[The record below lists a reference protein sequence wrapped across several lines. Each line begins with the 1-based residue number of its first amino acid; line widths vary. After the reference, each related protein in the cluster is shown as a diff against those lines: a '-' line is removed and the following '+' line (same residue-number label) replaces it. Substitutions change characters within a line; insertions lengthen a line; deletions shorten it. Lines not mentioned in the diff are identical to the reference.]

1 MATSPSLAC
10 ERKWTSRV
18 NASDGS
24 LAKSR
29 RRQWGGTNSSLRAPE
44 STGTICSTSTH
55 KRALSTRCHHGVTD
69 SPVGPG
75 LPSPC
80 PEPSVGFPIPPP
92 APLLSPRKSKPYT
105 ISCLHFSGWVSHNK
119 MPSVCSWSAPEIL
132 RGCVGQ
138 THTHPLQQ
146 PWHGDTWALHCKA
159 FCKESH
165 GNDNSFSLQIC
176 CMHGLAGCFLFYHWH
191 GKKAEKGKRNVAAG
205 TASCH
210 QGREVLVP

>member
-1 MATSPSLAC
+1 M
-10 ERKWTSRV
+10 
-18 NASDGS
+18 
-24 LAKSR
+24 
-29 RRQWGGTNSSLRAPE
+29 GGTNSSLRAPE

-119 MPSVCSWSAPEIL
+119 VPSVCSWSAPEIL
-132 RGCVGQ
+132 RGCVGHR
-138 THTHPLQQ
+138 HTHILFSSLGMGTPELCTAK
-146 PWHGDTWALHCKA
+146 PSARSPMAMTTHLHYRSTA
-159 FCKESH
+159 
-165 GNDNSFSLQIC
+165 
-176 CMHGLAGCFLFYHWH
+176 CMGWLA
-191 GKKAEKGKRNVAAG
+191 ASSSTTDMARRQKRENVM
-205 TASCH
+205 
-210 QGREVLVP
+210 